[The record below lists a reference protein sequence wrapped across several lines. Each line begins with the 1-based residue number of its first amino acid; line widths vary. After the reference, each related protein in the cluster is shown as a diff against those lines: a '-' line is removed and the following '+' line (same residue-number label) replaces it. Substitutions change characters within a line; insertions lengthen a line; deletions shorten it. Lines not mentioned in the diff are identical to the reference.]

1 MGRLPVNGSVG
12 GRREGREKRR
22 ERERV
27 REREREGGEE
37 GGREQ
42 RDSSRVRTR
51 EERVGYGFE
60 SVKMRGRQPLVKEKY
75 INSKAR

>member
-1 MGRLPVNGSVG
+1 MGRLPVNGSVSG
-12 GRREGREKRR
+12 KREGREKRR
-22 ERERV
+22 EREAK
-27 REREREGGEE
+27 
-37 GGREQ
+37 REQ

>member
-1 MGRLPVNGSVG
+1 MEVSVV
-12 GRREGREKRR
+12 EAE
-22 ERERV
+22 
-27 REREREGGEE
+27 RERERERA
-37 GGREQ
+37 RESK
-42 RDSSRVRTR
+42 RIPGSENTR